1 MYIKRLIE
9 ERLEKVSKMFHV
21 ILVTV
26 PRQVGKSTLLKNKY
40 KQFQYIAFDDPLLLS
55 TIIQEPDFTKL
66 Q

>member
-1 MYIKRLIE
+1 KRLIE

-21 ILVTV
+21 IFVTV